1 MLEIGAGGTGKDV
14 IAGVI
19 YRFQSIA
26 ASQRRL
32 SDRLGIARA
41 VSAAILPHQ
50 HGAQRREKL
59 CKGYFSR
66 GCNPSNEIRSAE
78 LRL

>member
-1 MLEIGAGGTGKDV
+1 MLEIGAGGTSKDV
-14 IAGVI
+14 IAGVT

-59 CKGYFSR
+59 RKGLFLSR
-66 GCNPSNEIRSAE
+66 LQSIQRNP
-78 LRL
+78 